1 MGPYLPM
8 APMTRD
14 DGDDVS
20 GGGDRVREDTDL
32 ERIRAYQVSTNN
44 GSINTKKGHNTK
56 RPRGQIQKIYS
67 RHRREKD

>member
-1 MGPYLPM
+1 M
-8 APMTRD
+8 APMAYGDD

-20 GGGDRVREDTDL
+20 GGGTEYGKTDL

-56 RPRGQIQKIYS
+56 RPRGQI
-67 RHRREKD
+67 

>member
-1 MGPYLPM
+1 MDPMFNNMGPCLPM

-56 RPRGQIQKIYS
+56 RPPRANSKNLF
-67 RHRREKD
+67 

>member
-1 MGPYLPM
+1 M
-8 APMTRD
+8 AYGDD

-20 GGGDRVREDTDL
+20 GGGTEYGKTDL

-56 RPRGQIQKIYS
+56 RPPRANSKNILDAEGKKRILYLKIS
-67 RHRREKD
+67 